1 MTIEAVET
9 DLTTEDV
16 PGDELWNLEEFSRY
30 KVKLINNNGMGKII
44 DFVEWKK
51 NRQ

>member
-9 DLTTEDV
+9 DLTTDDV
-16 PGDELWNLEEFSRY
+16 PKDELWDIREFERY
-30 KVKLINNNGMGKII
+30 KVKLINNGESKII
-44 DFVEWKK
+44 NFEGWKK